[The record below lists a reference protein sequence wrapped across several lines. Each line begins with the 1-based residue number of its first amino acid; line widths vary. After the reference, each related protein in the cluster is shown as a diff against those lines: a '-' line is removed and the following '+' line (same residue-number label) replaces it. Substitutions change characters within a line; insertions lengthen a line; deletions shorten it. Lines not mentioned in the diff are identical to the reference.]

1 MFLIINLAVKTGE
14 IDLLQTSRKLIEQII
29 EQDMAAVERYNLKAK
44 AHHVLQTNMGPSPF
58 EGNIH
63 SSPVVLLLANP
74 SFDKNSSVDDHHFK
88 VDGWPLAGM
97 HPSAPS
103 GMRDWWRPRL
113 RKLCEIHGE
122 RTIASNVAAL
132 QINPWASTEYDE
144 RLNLPS
150 RKGQIALAEA
160 AVNRGAVLIIIR
172 AEKLWRSSEV
182 IDKYSKTFRTNS
194 YQNSYITEG
203 NMPAEAWRE
212 LNEQISRASRGQVSS
227 PTRVSNRAA
236 DEQQELPKVAGDVE
250 FLSLRMRLNG
260 GIPALS
266 KVQLGNGSLQFDVKG
281 DIDEVTWARKQIEA
295 GECIVRIQGAL
306 FRVKS
311 TLGFLFPEWLS
322 ISAKLEPLTTK

>member
-1 MFLIINLAVKTGE
+1 MIEHIIK
-14 IDLLQTSRKLIEQII
+14 
-29 EQDMAAVERYNLKAK
+29 QDIAAVERYNLKAK
-44 AHHVLQTNMGPSPF
+44 PHHVLQTSMGPSPF

-74 SFDKNSSVDDHHFK
+74 GFDENSSVDDHHFK

-122 RTIASNVAAL
+122 QTIASNVAAL
-132 QINPWASTEYDE
+132 QINPWASTNYDAG
-144 RLNLPS
+144 LNLPS

-194 YQNSYITEG
+194 YQSSYITEG
-203 NMPAEAWRE
+203 NLPAEAWRE
-212 LNEQISRASRGQVSS
+212 LNAQISRASRGQVGG
-227 PTRVSNRAA
+227 PMRVLNHAA
-236 DEQQELPKVAGDVE
+236 DELTVLPGITAEVE
-250 FLSLRMRLNG
+250 FLSLSMRLNG
-260 GIPALS
+260 NIPALS
-266 KVQLGNGSLQFDVKG
+266 KVQLGNGSLQFDVTG
-281 DIDEVTWARKQIEA
+281 DIDQVTWARKQIEA
-295 GECIVRIQGAL
+295 DECIVRICGKL

-322 ISAKLEPLTTK
+322 ISATLEPLTIK

>member
-1 MFLIINLAVKTGE
+1 
-14 IDLLQTSRKLIEQII
+14 
-29 EQDMAAVERYNLKAK
+29 MAAVERYNLKAK
-44 AHHVLQTNMGPSPF
+44 PHHVLQTSMGPSPF

-74 SFDKNSSVDDHHFK
+74 GFDENSSVDDHHFK

-122 RTIASNVAAL
+122 QTIASNVAAL
-132 QINPWASTEYDE
+132 QINPWASTNYDE

-160 AVNRGAVLIIIR
+160 AVDRGAVLIIIR
-172 AEKLWRSSEV
+172 AEKLWRSSEL

-203 NMPAEAWRE
+203 NLPAEAWRE
-212 LNEQISRASRGQVSS
+212 LNVQISRASSGRVSS
-227 PTRVSNRAA
+227 QTRVLNRAA
-236 DEQQELPKVAGDVE
+236 EEQQVLPEVAADVE
-250 FLSLRMRLNG
+250 FLSLGTRLNG
-260 GIPALS
+260 NVPALS
-266 KVQLGNGSLQFDVKG
+266 KVELGNSRLQFDVTG
-281 DIDEVTWARKQIEA
+281 DIDQVTWARKQVEA
-295 GECIVRIQGAL
+295 GECIVRIRGTL

-322 ISAKLEPLTTK
+322 ISATLEPLTIK

>member
-1 MFLIINLAVKTGE
+1 M
-14 IDLLQTSRKLIEQII
+14 IDHII
-29 EQDMAAVERYNLKAK
+29 EQDIAAVERYNLKAK
-44 AHHVLQTNMGPSPF
+44 PHHALQTSMGPSPF

-74 SFDKNSSVDDHHFK
+74 GFDENSSVDDHHFK

-122 RTIASNVAAL
+122 QTIASNVAAL
-132 QINPWASTEYDE
+132 QINPWASTNYDAG
-144 RLNLPS
+144 LNLPS

-194 YQNSYITEG
+194 YQSSYITEG
-203 NMPAEAWRE
+203 NLPAEAWRE
-212 LNEQISRASRGQVSS
+212 LNEQISRASSGQVSTQ
-227 PTRVSNRAA
+227 TRVLNRAA
-236 DEQQELPKVAGDVE
+236 VEQLVLPEVSADVE
-250 FLSLRMRLNG
+250 FLSLSTRLNG
-260 GIPALS
+260 NIPALS
-266 KVQLGNGSLQFDVKG
+266 KVELGNGRLHFDVTG
-281 DIDEVTWARKQIEA
+281 DIDQVTWARKQVEA
-295 GECIVRIQGAL
+295 GECIVRIRGTL
-306 FRVKS
+306 FRAKS

-322 ISAKLEPLTTK
+322 ISATLEPLTIK